1 MAFDFLY
8 NDCID
13 LTHTYEERHVL
24 RSEPALEHS
33 GEQNRNSLCPEG
45 LVASAGRHALSKDA
59 PAVPVRAVQGESE
72 E

>member
-13 LTHTYEERHVL
+13 LTSTYEGHNVL
-24 RSEPALEHS
+24 RSEPAPEHS
-33 GEQNRNSLCPEG
+33 GEQNRHSPCPEG
-45 LVASAGRHALSKDA
+45 RGQCRRHAVRKDA
-59 PAVPVRAVQGESE
+59 PAVPARAVQGESE